1 VCVNACACVRGRVC
15 TEGRERGQGRER
27 WLGEVGLARE
37 HTSEMCVCVF
47 VVSNRPPTNP
57 T

>member
-1 VCVNACACVRGRVC
+1 VNACACVRGRVC